1 MFENIENIKDSI
13 IYEIGTFKRA
23 ITIIN
28 KNLNVLEDSELYG
41 DILKLYIDLVKDS
54 SIP

>member
-23 ITIIN
+23 IVIIN
-28 KNLNVLEDSELYG
+28 NNLNILGPKMYGKILDSYK
-41 DILKLYIDLVKDS
+41 KLVTNS
-54 SIP
+54 SIS